1 MKFILQLAAKNLMR
15 YKRRTAITAVAIA
28 FGLMMYVFVD
38 SLLLGA
44 ELESMRNLR
53 WYETASLRVH
63 DSAYWEDRYFL
74 PLDASIESPQPILDL
89 LKAEGITATAR
100 TSFAADMILYQDD
113 FGEDGNMSVQVTA
126 INPATDFDVYRFENT
141 LIEGRFLQ
149 SGEMDGIVLG
159 SWFAEDIGAK
169 VGYWVT
175 LVTRGKGGFYEAF
188 DMEIVGIINCP
199 NPNVNRSLVMMDIQA
214 ADLYLAMDG
223 SISSIDIVLGEK
235 SNLNEVVQSLQPK
248 LQAIDADLTL
258 YTWEDLARDYLAIL
272 EAKQGGTGM
281 ILFLV
286 FIIAAVG
293 VSNTMLMAMYER
305 MRELGMMRALGM
317 RDRDILLAF
326 LFEAGGIGL
335 LGSVVGILLGCLA
348 NLYLVNV
355 GFDFGFMLRDMD
367 IGFRIQNVM
376 RGAWSMPTLIKAF
389 LSGIGLSMIVAFL
402 PIRRAL
408 KLDIPTCLHHQ

>member
-89 LKAEGITATAR
+89 LKTEGITATAR

-235 SNLNEVVQSLQPK
+235 SNLNEVEQSLQPK

-355 GFDFGFMLRDMD
+355 GFDFGFMFRDMD

-376 RGAWSMPTLIKAF
+376 RGAWSIPTLIKAF